1 MPPKNYKKIL
11 LSGNELTI
19 SDVASVAR
27 QETKVHLSPK
37 VLKKINLSLS
47 IVKKAVKNKTRLYGF
62 TTGFGKHA
70 NFFLENSGDAE
81 KLQENVITSHIVSV
95 GDYLDEEI
103 TRAVMLLRA
112 NTLAKGYS
120 GVRPELIQR
129 LINLIN
135 ARINPLIPEKGS
147 VGASGDLS
155 PLAYMTLPLIGKG
168 KVLFRNK
175 IMDAKTALRKV
186 KINPNFKLSYKEG
199 IALTNGTSVMT
210 AIGSLTYYDALNLIK
225 AIDITAA
232 LSLESVC
239 GKTRAFDEKLHRV
252 RPFYG
257 QMACADNIRKLI
269 KGSSLIDSG
278 NQVQDSYSI
287 RCIPQVHGASWEA
300 LEYVRKVLETE
311 LNSVNDNP
319 LLFAYDR
326 KNPPL
331 DGKIEKE
338 DYSGGN
344 FHGQPLSI
352 AMDLLGMALAQ
363 LGNISERRIQKL
375 LDENHSQ
382 GLPSNLIEGPGL
394 NSGLMIAQYTAA
406 ALVSENKILAHPAC
420 VDSIPTSANVE
431 DFVSMGTIAARK
443 ARQILE
449 NVRNIV
455 AIELLCAT
463 QALDFRMGRLK
474 IQNQNNPNSK
484 INGKP
489 GRGTLS
495 AYNLIRKYVKP
506 LKADREL
513 DQDINNVRELIKSE
527 KLTKEVEKTVG
538 KLYSYKNK

>member
-1 MPPKNYKKIL
+1 MANKIL
-11 LSGNELTI
+11 LQGENLTI
-19 SDVASVAR
+19 GDVVAIAR
-27 QETKVHLSPK
+27 QKTPVQLSPQA
-37 VLKKINLSLS
+37 LKKINQSLA
-47 IVKKAVKNKTRLYGF
+47 IVKKAIKNKTRLYGV

-70 NFFLENSGDAE
+70 NFFLENPREAE
-81 KLQENVITSHIVSV
+81 KLQENIITSHIVSV
-95 GDYLDEEI
+95 GNYLDEEI
-103 TRAVMLLRA
+103 TRAIMLLRA
-112 NTLAKGYS
+112 NTLSKGYS

-129 LINLIN
+129 LIGLIN
-135 ARINPLIPEKGS
+135 AQVRPLIPEKGS

-168 KVLFRNK
+168 KVRFQNK
-175 IMDAKTALRKV
+175 IMDTATALRKA
-186 KINPNFKLSYKEG
+186 KINPDFKLSYKEG
-199 IALTNGTSVMT
+199 IALTNGTSVMS
-210 AIGSLTYYDALNLIK
+210 AIGILSYYDAVNLIK
-225 AIDITAA
+225 ALDVGAA
-232 LSLESVC
+232 LSLEAVC
-239 GKTRAFDEKLHRV
+239 GRTRAFDEKLHRV

-257 QMACADNIRKLI
+257 QMACADNIRRLI
-269 KGSSLIDSG
+269 KGSSLTDKG

-287 RCIPQVHGASWEA
+287 RCMPQVHGASWEA

-311 LNSVNDNP
+311 INSVNDNP
-319 LLFAYDR
+319 ILFAYDR
-326 KNPPL
+326 KNPPI
-331 DGKIEKE
+331 DGKIDKE

-352 AMDLLGMALAQ
+352 ACDLLGMALAQ

-382 GLPSNLIEGPGL
+382 GLPSNLVEKPGL

-406 ALVSENKILAHPAC
+406 ALASENKILAHPAC

-495 AYNLIRKYVKP
+495 AYNLMRKYVKP

-513 DQDINNVRELIKSE
+513 DQDINNIRELIQSE
-527 KLTKEVEKTVG
+527 KLTEEVEKTVG
-538 KLYSYKNK
+538 KLYSYKK

>member
-1 MPPKNYKKIL
+1 MPQKKQNKIL
-11 LSGNELTI
+11 LTGDNLTI
-19 SDVASVAR
+19 FDVVSVAR
-27 QETKVHLSPK
+27 HNTSVQLSPRA
-37 VLKKINLSLS
+37 LKKINQSLS
-47 IVKKAVKNKTRLYGF
+47 IVKKAIKNKTRLYGV

-70 NFFLENSGDAE
+70 NFFLENPAEAE
-81 KLQENVITSHIVSV
+81 KLQENIITSHIVSV
-95 GDYLDEEI
+95 GNYLDEEA
-103 TRAVMLLRA
+103 TRAIMLLRA
-112 NTLAKGYS
+112 NTLSKGYS

-135 ARINPLIPEKGS
+135 HQIHPLIPEKGS

-155 PLAYMTLPLIGKG
+155 PLAYMALPLIGKR
-168 KVLFRNK
+168 KVRFQNK
-175 IMDAKTALRKV
+175 IMDATTALRKAR
-186 KINPNFKLSYKEG
+186 INPNFKLSYKEG
-199 IALTNGTSVMT
+199 IGLTNGTSVMS
-210 AIGSLTYYDALNLIK
+210 AIGTLTYYDAINLIK
-225 AIDITAA
+225 SIDIAA
-232 LSLESVC
+232 AMCLEAVC
-239 GKTRAFDEKLHRV
+239 GKTRAFDEKLHQV

-257 QMACADNIRKLI
+257 QMACADNVRKLI
-269 KGSSLIDSG
+269 KGSGLTDKG

-287 RCIPQVHGASWEA
+287 RCIPQVHGASWNA
-300 LEYVRKVLETE
+300 LEYVRAVLETE
-311 LNSVNDNP
+311 INSANDNP

-326 KNPPL
+326 KKPPI
-331 DGKIEKE
+331 DGKIEEE

-382 GLPSNLIEGPGL
+382 GLPSNLIERPGL

-449 NVRNIV
+449 NVENIM

-463 QALDFRMGRLK
+463 QALDFRMGNLK
-474 IQNQNNPNSK
+474 IQNQNTPNSK
-484 INGKP
+484 IKGKP
-489 GRGTLS
+489 GRGCLT
-495 AYNLIRKYVKP
+495 AYILIRKYVKP

-513 DQDINNVRELIKSE
+513 DQDINNIRELVKSE
-527 KLTKEVEKTVG
+527 KLIKEVEKTVG
-538 KLYSYKNK
+538 KLYSYKK

>member
-1 MPPKNYKKIL
+1 MPNKISL
-11 LSGNELTI
+11 QGENLTI
-19 SDVASVAR
+19 RDIVAVAR
-27 QETKVHLSPK
+27 QKTAVRLSPQA
-37 VLKKINLSLS
+37 LKKINQSLA
-47 IVKKAVKNKTRLYGF
+47 IVKKAIKSKTRLYGV

-70 NFFLENSGDAE
+70 NYFLENPSEAE
-81 KLQENVITSHIVSV
+81 KLQENIITSHVVSV
-95 GDYLDEEI
+95 GNYLDEEV
-103 TRAVMLLRA
+103 TRAIMLLRA
-112 NTLAKGYS
+112 HTLSQGFS
-120 GVRPELIQR
+120 GVRPGLIQR

-135 ARINPLIPEKGS
+135 SQIHPLIPEKGS

-155 PLAYMTLPLIGKG
+155 PLAYMALPLIGKG
-168 KVLFRNK
+168 KVRFQNK
-175 IMDAKTALRKV
+175 IMDSTTALRKA
-186 KINPNFKLSYKEG
+186 KINPDFKLSYKEG
-199 IALTNGTSVMT
+199 IALTNGTSVMS
-210 AIGSLTYYDALNLIK
+210 AIGTLTYYDAVNLIK
-225 AIDITAA
+225 SIDIAA
-232 LSLESVC
+232 AMCLEAVC
-239 GKTRAFDEKLHRV
+239 GRTRAFDEKLHRV

-269 KGSSLIDSG
+269 KGSSLTDKG

-287 RCIPQVHGASWEA
+287 RCMPQVHGASWEA

-311 LNSVNDNP
+311 INSVNDNP

-326 KNPPL
+326 KNPPI

-352 AMDLLGMALAQ
+352 ACDLLGMALAQ
-363 LGNISERRIQKL
+363 LGNIAERRIQKL

-382 GLPSNLIEGPGL
+382 GLPSNLVEKPGL

-443 ARQILE
+443 AREILE
-449 NVRNIV
+449 NVQNIA

-463 QALDFRMGRLK
+463 QALDFRMGNLK

-484 INGKP
+484 IKGKP

-495 AYNLIRKYVKP
+495 AYTLIRRYVKP

-513 DQDINNVRELIKSE
+513 DQDINNIRELIKSE
-527 KLTKEVEKTVG
+527 KLTEEVEKTIG
-538 KLYSYKNK
+538 KLYSYKK